1 MIQCIIDSK
10 KKKCKENPP
19 GDYSL
24 NFRYN
29 LNNFE

>member
-1 MIQCIIDSK
+1 MIQCIIDS